1 MDNNKAFRDKDII
14 GICWHLNNYCES
26 YININTV
33 STEHASAFHSF
44 LPTLL
49 TYIFGS
55 PTTRGWLQ
63 TDTRREQDDAIRQ
76 LLEPRG
82 HFLTALI
89 KLGTRSEYC
98 YDMNTEKFPDD
109 IRKALAAGAI
119 QYLPRV
125 YEDCAFLDVSKATTL
140 ADLRAS
146 ATRQSSIFPRP
157 SVGEFRIR
165 FNMIQFYMYY
175 LTCVPTWP
183 PLAPTSTPT
192 PTPATTTTNTTTP
205 YTSSSSLPSAGTS
218 SYYSKIPYSTA
229 NSPYSKKPPP
239 PLNTTTTT
247 TTNSNLPHLIPG
259 QLRSINASIYNEMM
273 LLYMRAY
280 IPCVINDTAPYVN
293 GVGTFFLDA
302 LIELWIRTI
311 WISPSQKLSLDFI
324 QCLATFLKYVV
335 GGDLRRCTSC
345 HQNSN
350 VNINNVKVESA
361 YTNLYLSIKDELY
374 LLLSRLSSNWRRQD
388 DYIWVLNLWTLW
400 AAPWRLGKNI
410 ITLNTE
416 GQQQRS
422 DRILQKES
430 SPSPTTSSPQL
441 TGVLEVSS
449 PLETG
454 WAFFI
459 LENAWYYI
467 TLVDSFLQRISTF
480 TYPDKT
486 IAQPHAAP
494 TTVNGT
500 NQIPSSSSV
509 RPMYSTVRT
518 TLPGTTASTT
528 PARSTQP
535 LDGSS
540 LYGELNI
547 FQILVDVW
555 KSKYMV
561 DYLGQIEEG
570 LEIAA
575 RKLTLSGIP
584 PSSTTNK
591 PASSVYQPATFLQI
605 TRSKF
610 SSALSSMTADQHQ
623 QKDGDTLGNLSSI
636 CYAGD
641 RSKTDMVMQQLEL
654 LRDRILSVSAANDQQ
669 WKPSNIY
676 SSAQRQPRSDH
687 LVKSVQGIYHAMDTR
702 IHPTEKSQ
710 TWKNS
715 VLGGQ
720 KKVAAPTASKD
731 IAVLSAMLTDLSSL
745 LKLPFPDGSRTMF
758 PQPLTTNKDSTG
770 TTGGSSSSSSTL
782 TNRHIGNSVSTT
794 TTSSASSSSL
804 TSNVQKNDLPSGV
817 TSRRE
822 RPKMAALGPRAET
835 SVRSFES
842 KFMLRRIL
850 PIERRV
856 NSIYHWS
863 RMPTIVYTPDYLSL
877 RWMAAPINL
886 VYLFIILLLIYFIV

>member
-14 GICWHLNNYCES
+14 GICWHLINYCET

-63 TDTRREQDDAIRQ
+63 TDTRPEQDDAIRQ
-76 LLEPRG
+76 LLDPRG

-125 YEDCAFLDVSKATTL
+125 YEDCAFLDISKVTTL

-165 FNMIQFYMYY
+165 FNMIQFYIYY
-175 LTCVPTWP
+175 LACVPTWP
-183 PLAPTSTPT
+183 PLT
-192 PTPATTTTNTTTP
+192 PTPATTTTP
-205 YTSSSSLPSAGTS
+205 YTSPTPLPLTGTS
-218 SYYSKIPYSTA
+218 SYYGKSPYSTA
-229 NSPYSKKPPP
+229 NSSYSKPPP
-239 PLNTTTTT
+239 PNTTTTT

-259 QLRSINASIYNEMM
+259 QLRPINASIYNEMM
-273 LLYMRAY
+273 QLYMRAY

-350 VNINNVKVESA
+350 ISINNVKVESA

-400 AAPWRLGKNI
+400 AAPWRLGKDT
-410 ITLNTE
+410 ITLKTD
-416 GQQQRS
+416 GQQQHS
-422 DRILQKES
+422 DSISEKES
-430 SPSPTTSSPQL
+430 SPSSTTSSPQL
-441 TGVLEVSS
+441 IGVFEVSS

-454 WAFFI
+454 WAIFI

-486 IAQPHAAP
+486 VAPLSSAP
-494 TTVNGT
+494 TTGNGT
-500 NQIPSSSSV
+500 GQILPSSSSA
-509 RPMYSTVRT
+509 RPVYSTART
-518 TLPGTTASTT
+518 IPPGTTASTT
-528 PARSTQP
+528 SVRSTQP

-547 FQILVDVW
+547 FLVLVNVW

-561 DYLGQIEEG
+561 EYLGQIEDG

-575 RKLTLSGIP
+575 HKLTLSGIP
-584 PSSTTNK
+584 PTSTTNK
-591 PASSVYQPATFLQI
+591 PTSSVYQPATFLQS

-610 SSALSSMTADQHQ
+610 RSALSSMTADQHQ
-623 QKDGDTLGNLSSI
+623 QQQRKDGDTLGNLSSI

-654 LRDRILSVSAANDQQ
+654 LRDRILAVSAANDQQ

-676 SSAQRQPRSDH
+676 SSEQRQPRSDY
-687 LVKSVQGIYHAMDTR
+687 LLKSVQGIYHAMDTR

-720 KKVAAPTASKD
+720 KKVTPPTASKD

-758 PQPLTTNKDSTG
+758 PQPSTANKDSTN
-770 TTGGSSSSSSTL
+770 TAGGSSSSSTL
-782 TNRHIGNSVSTT
+782 TNRHIGNNVSTT
-794 TTSSASSSSL
+794 TTSSA
-804 TSNVQKNDLPSGV
+804 QKNDLPFGV
-817 TSRRE
+817 SSRRE
-822 RPKMAALGPRAET
+822 RPKMSALGPRAET

-842 KFMLRRIL
+842 KFILRRLL
-850 PIERRV
+850 PIERRF

-863 RMPTIVYTPDYLSL
+863 RLPTIVCTPDYLSL

-886 VYLFIILLLIYFIV
+886 VYFFIILLLIYFIV